1 MGEPPQKTTIVVIV
15 PQFGASPCSPMT
27 LLTTTMWPLRRRF
40 ISGRTALII
49 LTAPKKLVSKT
60 RFISSTLMLSTGPTC
75 PTPALFTAGAPEGA
89 QNPNPGPHFP
99 VHTPPNPV
107 LLTQHVHP
115 APGDAAQALGHRA
128 VAADIE
134 ALDAQRR
141 AQRRPRRLLQ
151 LPLLA
156 QVPHGGD
163 DCGEP
168 RCRAEGWRA
177 KPWRPFS
184 PKLLW

>member
-1 MGEPPQKTTIVVIV
+1 MGEAPPKTTIVVIV
-15 PQFGASPCSPMT
+15 PLFGASPCSPMT

-75 PTPALFTAGAPEGA
+75 PTPALFTAVAPGGA
-89 QNPNPGPHFP
+89 QNPLLVPISPCTP
-99 VHTPPNPV
+99 PPNPAV
-107 LLTQHVHP
+107 LTQHVHP

-128 VAADIE
+128 VAADVE
-134 ALDAQRR
+134 ALDAQRL

-168 RCRAEGWRA
+168 RVGPRVGEPNPGGL
-177 KPWRPFS
+177 S
-184 PKLLW
+184 PLKLLW